1 MVKSPETNKIRKEKE
16 KQDHELHQ
24 KKHKWR
30 ENNNLK
36 KSEER
41 TKEKPEQAEIRRRN
55 IAEKMAT
62 LQNMETP
69 E

>member
-24 KKHKWR
+24 TKHKWR
-30 ENNNLK
+30 ENNNFK

-41 TKEKPEQAEIRRRN
+41 SKAGS
-55 IAEKMAT
+55 
-62 LQNMETP
+62 
-69 E
+69 